1 MSQTV
6 PLSLAAYFTP
16 PTDSVGVFAMLT
28 GYSADYYFL
37 NDALE
42 KFTQNIKSQRA
53 YEGAVSFALMLDESH
68 PQITAVDCPGLA
80 HLASNPAVD
89 NKFKLLHA
97 KVALLLFKNK
107 NTAQQTI
114 RLVVSTGNW
123 TRQTLEDSLD
133 LVWSIDY
140 EVGQYADEQTQTDIA
155 KAYDFITYT
164 LGFFDDDLL
173 NSKRSSKEL
182 TLTSLRYKQFKD
194 ALSAINLVKNI
205 KPRFFDSRD
214 HSLLAQLPELVTS
227 HASTS
232 KRNYLCIGSGFYE
245 GKVVAGQIP
254 KAIGA
259 IEQALRESDLLT
271 KNPGKDIFVNPLNC
285 QAVAESTEA
294 LKQHSWQIR
303 PAFDAVYEGKNH
315 LRSLHA
321 KFIFSA
327 FERGDI
333 CLSPWLYLGSGN
345 ITAPGFLN
353 KASLNRGNLEAGI
366 VFSPTGLSWD
376 DVENTGLSISHKL
389 PISWDDD
396 KLITKEEQLGAG
408 NKMSEHDGQYFAAPV
423 SYFTFSKGDDDVCW
437 LLPTGV
443 SNQDYQVLT
452 PGSEICEFHQGK
464 VLWRSVEPRQVLVGW
479 QNGDCE
485 VQTFVPVF
493 DEFGRLAATA
503 LPELELDDAWML
515 LGAFPT
521 LPSEDNENLDGEIR
535 ASINEQS
542 GSGQCDYHIHKMM
555 MLVEYIAQKQTSTD
569 EGDWSQW
576 CHRLEQTFSQMKA
589 STTIKYFQRIGIN
602 PLSPLWAKA
611 FRPSFAEDN
620 QSDSGHLYE
629 QVLSKIEVTLKLAS
643 LVALG
648 GGGECE

>member
-28 GYSADYYFL
+28 GYSADYHFL

-53 YEGAVSFALMLDESH
+53 YEGGASLALMLDEKH
-68 PQITAVDCPGLA
+68 VQITAVDCPGLI
-80 HLASNPAVD
+80 HLASNPAVG

-133 LVWSIDY
+133 LVWSIDD
-140 EVGQYADEQTQTDIA
+140 EVGEYADEQTQTDIA

-164 LGFFDDDLL
+164 LGFFDDGLL
-173 NSKRSSKEL
+173 NSKRSNKQP

-194 ALSAINLVKNI
+194 ALSAINLVKDI

-214 HSLLAQLPELVTS
+214 HSLLAQLPELVSS

-245 GKVVAGQIP
+245 GGDLAGQMP
-254 KAIGA
+254 MAITA
-259 IEQALRESDLLT
+259 IEQTLRKSDLLT
-271 KNPGKDIFVNPLNC
+271 QNPSKDIYVNPHNC
-285 QAVAESTEA
+285 QAVAESTAA
-294 LKQHSWQIR
+294 LNKRHWQVR
-303 PAFDAVYEGKNH
+303 SAFDAVYEGKNH
-315 LRSLHA
+315 QRTLHA

-327 FERGDI
+327 FERGGK

-353 KASLNRGNLEAGI
+353 KASQNGGNLEAGI
-366 VFSPTGLSWD
+366 VFSPEGLTWD
-376 DVENTGLSISHKL
+376 DKDNSGCSISQKL
-389 PISWDDD
+389 PINWDDE
-396 KLITKEEQLGAG
+396 KLITEEQQVSAG
-408 NKMSEHDGQYFAAPV
+408 GEMPEHDGQYIAAPV
-423 SYFTFSKGDDDVCW
+423 SYFIFSKGDDDLCW
-437 LLPTGV
+437 LLPSEVTH
-443 SNQDYQVLT
+443 QEYQVLT

-464 VLWRSVEPRQVLVGW
+464 VLWRSVEPRQVLVSW
-479 QNGDCE
+479 QNGDCD
-485 VQTFVPVF
+485 VQTYVPIF
-493 DEFGRLAATA
+493 DELGRLAATG

-521 LPSEDNENLDGEIR
+521 LPSEDNENGEVEIG
-535 ASINEQS
+535 ASRNEQS
-542 GSGQCDYHIHKMM
+542 DSGNSDYHINKMM
-555 MLVEYIAQKQTSTD
+555 TLIEYIAQKQTSTD
-569 EGDWSQW
+569 EFDWSQW
-576 CHRLEQTFSQMKA
+576 CHRLEQTFSQLGT
-589 STTIKYFQRIGIN
+589 SRTIHYFQTIGIN
-602 PLSPLWAKA
+602 PLSPLWAKP
-611 FRPSFAEDN
+611 FRPSFAEDH
-620 QSDSGHLYE
+620 QSDSGRLYE
-629 QVLSKIEVTLKLAS
+629 QVLSKIEVTLKLTS
-643 LVALG
+643 LLALG
-648 GGGECE
+648 GEYE